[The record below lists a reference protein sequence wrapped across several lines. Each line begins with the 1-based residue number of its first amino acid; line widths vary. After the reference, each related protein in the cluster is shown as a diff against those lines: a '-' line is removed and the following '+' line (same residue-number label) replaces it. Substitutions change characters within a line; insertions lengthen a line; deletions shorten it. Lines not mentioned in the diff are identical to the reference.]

1 MGTASNPQPNHERIE
16 MIVYAVLIE
25 HPTAGLILFETGC
38 HDEME
43 KFWGKV
49 WHILPLGAYIRC
61 TMSHLANDMPRSID

>member
-1 MGTASNPQPNHERIE
+1 MGTASNPQPKHERIE

-49 WHILPLGAYIRC
+49 
-61 TMSHLANDMPRSID
+61 